1 MSETATKLV
10 TGQAQHLKK
19 VITALAMLAI
29 ASLALAVL
37 CAAILLVEGLDP
49 MAISACA
56 LSTGITLFAALA
68 LIRARNVVKDVTEA
82 EQKAFELAGHDAL
95 SGLPNRRVFK
105 ERLEQAM
112 SRMKRDQSGIA
123 VLFLDLDK
131 FKEVNDT
138 FGHAGGDF
146 LIKQFGNRMTDLL
159 RGADTLARLGGD
171 EFAIIQTDVRDL
183 SDVEALAR
191 RILDATKESFALNG
205 GMAFVGVSI
214 GIALAPEHGD
224 DADLLMKLADLSLY
238 QAKNDGRN
246 RYSVFAR
253 QLGDQLRLRK
263 VVEDELRQ
271 TIENDGL
278 SIAYQPQ
285 VEADTGSISGFEAL
299 VRWSHAKLGNVPP
312 SEFIPIAESTGL
324 INALGEWVLRRAC
337 LDALRWP
344 SHYTVAVNVS
354 PIQFK
359 HKNFVETVARIIT
372 ETGIEAHR
380 IELELT
386 EGVVVEDADQAEAA
400 IMELRALGVQFALD
414 DFGTGYSSLIYLR
427 RFAFDK
433 IKIDRTFLD
442 SLESTGESTIL
453 VHSVVHLG
461 RALGLTVVAEGVET
475 AEQRRVLQSIGC
487 HMLQGYYFGR
497 PVSQAQTLSL
507 IDKAQRNEG
516 RIAA

>member
-1 MSETATKLV
+1 MTETATKLV

-19 VITALAMLAI
+19 VIRALGVLVV
-29 ASLALAVL
+29 SSLVLALL
-37 CAAILLVEGLDP
+37 CATLMVFAGIEPLAV
-49 MAISACA
+49 STSA
-56 LSTGITLFAALA
+56 LSAGIALFAALT
-68 LIRARNVVKDVTEA
+68 LVRARHVVTAVTEA

-95 SGLPNRRVFK
+95 SGLPNRRIFK
-105 ERLEQAM
+105 ERLEQSL

-138 FGHAGGDF
+138 FGHAGGDL
-146 LIKQFGNRMTDLL
+146 LIKLFSNRMTDLL

-171 EFAIIQTDVRDL
+171 EFAIIQTDVRDVR
-183 SDVEALAR
+183 DVEALAR
-191 RILDATKESFALNG
+191 RILDATKESFPLNG

-238 QAKNDGRN
+238 QSKNDGRN
-246 RYSVFAR
+246 RYSIFAR

-263 VVEDELRQ
+263 VVEDELRE
-271 TIENDGL
+271 TIESNGL
-278 SIAYQPQ
+278 TIAYQPQ
-285 VEADTGSISGFEAL
+285 VQADTGEIKGFEAL
-299 VRWSHAKLGNVPP
+299 VRWKHKKLGNVPP
-312 SEFIPIAESTGL
+312 TEFIPIAESTGL
-324 INALGEWVLRRAC
+324 INALGEWVLRKAC

-344 SHYTVAVNVS
+344 EQYTVSVNVS

-359 HKNFVETVARIIT
+359 HKNFVETVARIIA
-372 ETGIEAHR
+372 ETGIDAHR

-475 AEQRRVLQSIGC
+475 AEQSRVLQSIGC

-507 IDKAQRNEG
+507 IDKAQRNKG